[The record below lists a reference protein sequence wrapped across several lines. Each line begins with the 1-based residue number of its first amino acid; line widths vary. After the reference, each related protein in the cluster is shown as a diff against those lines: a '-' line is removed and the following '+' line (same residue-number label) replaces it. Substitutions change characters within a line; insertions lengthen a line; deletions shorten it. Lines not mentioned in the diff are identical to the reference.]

1 MVETIWVQSD
11 RLPDGTYV
19 AAIHYDADRS
29 RVITPA
35 EALRYVVTVHEAA
48 TRAEHDAAVVA
59 QLTSFGLD
67 LRTVGQA
74 LAELRDAR
82 RPLDDAATAPLR
94 LTPGVS
100 ADRGVGFLDIHIDDR
115 HVGQWDPA
123 DARGHASDV
132 LAVLAAV
139 DLDTA
144 YRGYLTD
151 TIDLDRPQAEN
162 VVGALANHI
171 GGRS

>member
-1 MVETIWVQSD
+1 MADVIRVQSD

-29 RVITPA
+29 RVITEA
-35 EALRYVVTVHEAA
+35 DALRYVLTVHEAA
-48 TRAEHDAAVVA
+48 ARAEHDAAVVA
-59 QLTSFGLD
+59 QLTSLGLD
-67 LRTVGQA
+67 MPTVGQA

-94 LTPGVS
+94 LVPGVS

-115 HVGQWDPA
+115 HVGQWDPS
-123 DARGHASDV
+123 DARDHAGDV
-132 LAVLAAV
+132 LAVLAVV

-144 YRGYLTD
+144 YRRYLSE
-151 TIDLDRPQAEN
+151 TISLDQAQAEN
-162 VVGALANHI
+162 VVAALAKHMVV
-171 GGRS
+171 